1 MARKLVSREELY
13 ALLEPWKFTPPDV
26 DANRALE
33 DDLWARAGKERAVL
47 ISDMSGFTRITRTR
61 GILHFLALFQQA
73 HRIGETM
80 FERHGGRFLKTAA
93 DNLFALFDTVGAAA
107 ACAQSMLHEAEKLNA
122 GVPSADGHVKLCI
135 GIGFG
140 RILELS
146 DDGFGDQVNVAFKL
160 GEDVAEQGRS
170 SSPSPQWRTCASR
183 PRTGTWRRSCRGLS
197 RLKRATCSS
206 STGCS
211 RRVDDEAFTAIAAAA

>member
-1 MARKLVSREELY
+1 MARKPLSREELY
-13 ALLEPWKFTPPDV
+13 ALLEPWEFKPPDV

-33 DDLWARAGKERAVL
+33 DELWAKAGRERAVL
-47 ISDMSGFTRITRTR
+47 ISDMSGFTRITRAR

-73 HRIGETM
+73 QHIGEKM

-107 ACAQSMLHEAEKLNA
+107 ACAQSMLQEAEKLNA
-122 GVPSADGHVKLCI
+122 GVPREDGHVKLCI

-140 RILELS
+140 RILELA

-160 GEDVAEQGRS
+160 GEDVAQKGQILVSEPAVENLRKSTTHKDLAAQLQG
-170 SSPSPQWRTCASR
+170 PFDVEVGQVNLKYWLLP
-183 PRTGTWRRSCRGLS
+183 PRR
-197 RLKRATCSS
+197 
-206 STGCS
+206 
-211 RRVDDEAFTAIAAAA
+211 

>member
-1 MARKLVSREELY
+1 MARKLLSRTELY
-13 ALLEPWKFTPPDV
+13 ALLEPWKFEPPDAE
-26 DANRALE
+26 ANRALE
-33 DDLWARAGKERAVL
+33 DELWARAGSERAVL
-47 ISDMSGFTRITRTR
+47 ISDMSGFTRITRAR

-73 HRIGETM
+73 QHIGERM

-93 DNLFALFDTVGAAA
+93 DNLFALFDTAGAAA

-122 GVPSADGHVKLCI
+122 GVPREDGHVKLCI

-160 GEDVAEQGRS
+160 GEDVAEKGQILVSEPAVENLRKSATHKDLAAQLEG
-170 SSPSPQWRTCASR
+170 PVEVEV
-183 PRTGTWRRSCRGLS
+183 GHV
-197 RLKRATCSS
+197 RLKYWLLPPRK
-206 STGCS
+206 
-211 RRVDDEAFTAIAAAA
+211 